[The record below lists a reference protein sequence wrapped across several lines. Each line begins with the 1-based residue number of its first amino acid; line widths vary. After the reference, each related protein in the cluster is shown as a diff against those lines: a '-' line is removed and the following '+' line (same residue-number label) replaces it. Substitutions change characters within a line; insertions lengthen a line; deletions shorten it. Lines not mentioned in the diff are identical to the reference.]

1 MIVTTLYINFRNA
14 NFSGKDAIYAET
26 QVIHNLR
33 GQNIGH
39 RGRDC
44 MIVGFTTNMCN
55 WCLSPL
61 KL

>member
-1 MIVTTLYINFRNA
+1 MIVTTLYINFRNG
-14 NFSGKDAIYAET
+14 FFISKDVIYAES

-44 MIVGFTTNMCN
+44 MCN
-55 WCLSPL
+55 RCLSPL